1 MHGVATS
8 YRDERRRATEVDAD
22 LVIRVLALLEVNGTE
37 ADRRRE
43 SARLQPAR
51 PSAATDALAVFD
63 LNSCRLGVRSR
74 VCVPMT

>member
-22 LVIRVLALLEVNGTE
+22 LVIRVLVLLEVHGTE

-43 SARLQPAR
+43 VARLAAGGTN
-51 PSAATDALAVFD
+51 AATMPLAMCD
-63 LNSCRLGVRSR
+63 LNSCRLGS
-74 VCVPMT
+74 P